1 MGITVL
7 TEYFTSSHVGR
18 RKEILKSIEVN
29 CRIPQT
35 HEIVLFMEP
44 STENLQH
51 IRSLSRILRPECFD
65 KIRIHEVSRRSTYSD
80 FFEYANTHLGG
91 RACVLCNNDISFDE
105 SLDEIENATDFDLDG
120 HFICLTR
127 WDVMKDNSLK
137 FKEPVRVRK
146 NSQDAWIF
154 KPPLPAK
161 MIEKGGFYM
170 GRPGCDGMIAYL
182 ATISGLKLLN
192 PSKLIRIKHF
202 HLSNHRTYKRQH
214 RLGGPDIYMSTF
226 PTDKIQH
233 SYSNVMYR
241 FNEPSRGELLGRE
254 GVNKA
259 IEREMEN
266 GVHWDYALEKCMKL

>member
-7 TEYFTSSHVGR
+7 TEYFTSPNARR
-18 RKEILKSIEVN
+18 RKEILKSIELN
-29 CRIPQT
+29 CRIPQIR
-35 HEIVLFMEP
+35 EVVLFVEP
-44 STENLQH
+44 APLNLNHIDSLQH
-51 IRSLSRILRPECFD
+51 VLRPEYFD

-80 FFEYANTHLGG
+80 FFKYANAHLDG

-127 WDVMKDNSLK
+127 WDVMKDCSLK
-137 FKEPVRVRK
+137 FKEPVKVRK

-170 GRPGCDGMIAYL
+170 GRPGCDGMVAYL
-182 ATISGLKLLN
+182 ATISGLNLLN
-192 PSKLIRIKHF
+192 PSEIIKIKHL
-202 HLSNHRTYKRQH
+202 HLSRYKTYRWQH

-233 SYSNVMYR
+233 NYLNVMYS
-241 FNEPSRGELLGRE
+241 FNEPSNDELRGRE
-254 GVNKA
+254 AINRA
-259 IEREMEN
+259 IEREVDNEA
-266 GVHWDYALEKCMKL
+266 HWAWALKKCLR

>member
-35 HEIVLFMEP
+35 REIVLFMEP
-44 STENLQH
+44 STTNLYH
-51 IRSLSRILRPECFD
+51 VDSLSRVLRPECFD
-65 KIRIHEVSRRSTYSD
+65 KIRIHEVSQRSTYSD
-80 FFEYANTHLGG
+80 FFEYANAHLGG
-91 RACVLCNNDISFDE
+91 RTCVLCNNDISFDE

-127 WDVMKDNSLK
+127 WDAMKDNSLK
-137 FKEPVRVRK
+137 FKEPVRIRK

-170 GRPGCDGMIAYL
+170 GRPGCDGMVAYL
-182 ATISGLKLLN
+182 ATISGLRLLN
-192 PSKLIRIKHF
+192 PSKIIRIKHL
-202 HLSNHRTYKRQH
+202 HLSGYRTYRRQH

-226 PTDKIQH
+226 PTNKIQYSH
-233 SYSNVMYR
+233 SNVMYG
-241 FNEPSRGELLGRE
+241 FNEPSHGELRGQE
-254 GVNKA
+254 GIDRA
-259 IEREMEN
+259 IEREVDN
-266 GVHWDYALEKCMKL
+266 QGHWDYAIKKCRRQ